1 MDYFSI
7 IDNILK
13 KNINNYLYVENLYE
27 NFVKQEEKSKKI
39 KKNQDIY
46 SEYISEYIFLLHIT
60 TYHNSDYDIKIIKGT
75 NNIVYIGLFEFDYEE
90 VDSRN
95 DEVDSSNDE
104 VEEQTENISYERTE
118 DESIETN
125 NSEYISSDEDDNS
138 ETEDENINDDDSE
151 YFPSEDESDQTEE
164 DILISKISIIQ
175 LIKYIINTKN
185 IELINLLLNYND
197 NSTNIL
203 HIILENNMYNELD
216 KIVTLNNLDLLNEKD
231 LYNNYPIDYANEKS
245 LRIILN
251 KNILMNMDLHNNI
264 ETLNKEKNCL
274 KNDVHLFYILIN
286 FGALMFSLYHLLF
299 DDRYKYIKYMY

>member
-90 VDSRN
+90 VDS
-95 DEVDSSNDE
+95 SNDE

-125 NSEYISSDEDDNS
+125 NSEYISSDEDENS
-138 ETEDENINDDDSE
+138 ETEDENINDFHDLKTRNVSDKNYVDVHLVFDCIITLMAAHKISDKIEDKIRTLDTSKNWIINIHMDPYDDSE
-151 YFPSEDESDQTEE
+151 INNQEN
-164 DILISKISIIQ
+164 SII
-175 LIKYIINTKN
+175 KPK
-185 IELINLLLNYND
+185 
-197 NSTNIL
+197 
-203 HIILENNMYNELD
+203 
-216 KIVTLNNLDLLNEKD
+216 
-231 LYNNYPIDYANEKS
+231 
-245 LRIILN
+245 
-251 KNILMNMDLHNNI
+251 
-264 ETLNKEKNCL
+264 
-274 KNDVHLFYILIN
+274 
-286 FGALMFSLYHLLF
+286 
-299 DDRYKYIKYMY
+299 

>member
-90 VDSRN
+90 VDS
-95 DEVDSSNDE
+95 SNDE

-125 NSEYISSDEDDNS
+125 NSEYISSDEDENS

-197 NSTNIL
+197 YNTNIL
-203 HIILENNMYNELD
+203 HIIIENNMYNELD

-231 LYNNYPIDYANEKS
+231 LYNNYPIDYANDKS

-286 FGALMFSLYHLLF
+286 FGALMFSLYYLLF
-299 DDRYKYIKYMY
+299 DDRYRYIKYMY